1 MPRNLPHFLLKDL
14 GKPHPFQAKGG
25 GGGKTPSDVLNRS
38 GHAQALL
45 QAIDQLP
52 AITADGL
59 PGVYLEVKGRP
70 GEPLAK
76 DSLGSSGIELLRS
89 AAEVVSGSTTETA
102 TVFATAQGVENLRK
116 KIEKFETEDTPDR
129 EKDGE
134 IIPGRPKNAT
144 LVQSMAAITEAGL
157 RALWRG
163 PQEKFPAGNGATH
176 WEIWLEP
183 SEAEAFIAQAA
194 AYQVQIGTDRLHF
207 PEDVVVI
214 GLATRDHIAL
224 AVRRLGSVR
233 ALAAPAVTAD
243 FFDALEVQE
252 QAAWVQDLAQRAL
265 VDVDE
270 HERGQSGLDHIGG
283 QHAHV
288 GGTLSFFCSDPAS

>member
-1 MPRNLPHFLLKDL
+1 
-14 GKPHPFQAKGG
+14 
-25 GGGKTPSDVLNRS
+25 
-38 GHAQALL
+38 
-45 QAIDQLP
+45 
-52 AITADGL
+52 
-59 PGVYLEVKGRP
+59 
-70 GEPLAK
+70 
-76 DSLGSSGIELLRS
+76 
-89 AAEVVSGSTTETA
+89 TTETA

-252 QAAWVQDLAQRAL
+252 QAAWVQDLAQRTTYAGGL
-265 VDVDE
+265 NGGYVTLLDTGVSRAHPLIAPVLPSQDR
-270 HERGQSGLDHIGG
+270 HAADPAWGLDDVKGH
-283 QHAHV
+283 
-288 GGTLSFFCSDPAS
+288 GTQLAGLAL